1 MKSFLMKYIYQ
12 TGIIILGILWI
23 LILNFL
29 LQLQHQTV
37 IFPDSTGYLASANN
51 IYFYL
56 RGDPYRPILIGLI
69 SGIPYLF
76 GGNDDSIFQFSLFVN
91 SAAWLASSLLLFGI
105 LKDFIQKKWAFLF
118 VLLYFSCV
126 SCVLITY
133 HLLAESLFTF
143 FLLLFVY
150 FLKKYYNNRKF
161 FYLAIAISVLICSVL
176 VKPASKFIAIL
187 VVLYFV
193 KTLVQ
198 NYKKRAMILVY
209 LALLAVVIQV
219 VGLKYQFGNFTIS
232 YIDGLTYHDYIC
244 SKAKCLEQ
252 GKEYHQMGNPRA
264 DYLLALPFKDQKA
277 VAEKDLIDQ
286 LKNNKTN
293 LIKAYF
299 MNLMDNSEHGCY
311 IIMECKNK
319 AHTSYFSKVSR
330 VLYLLSALQ
339 NRVFTVFGF
348 LLAILYI
355 INNRKTNVFYAFV
368 GFVIVYI
375 IGISGISSDQGDRF
389 HMVVYPFIIILIAK
403 YLQEKKWIKP
413 PFEPLQK

>member
-1 MKSFLMKYIYQ
+1 MKAFFLKYKFQI
-12 TGIIILGILWI
+12 GITLLAIIWI

-37 IFPDSTGYLASANN
+37 IFPDSTGYLSSANN

-56 RGDPYRPILIGLI
+56 RGDPYRPILMGLI

-91 SAAWLASSLLLFGI
+91 SAAWLASSLLLFDI
-105 LKDFIQKKWAFLF
+105 LKDFVQKKWAFFF
-118 VLLYFSCV
+118 VLLYLSCI
-126 SCVLITY
+126 SNILITY

-143 FLLLFVY
+143 FLVLFIY
-150 FLKKYYNNRKF
+150 FLKKYYDSNKF
-161 FYLAIAISVLICSVL
+161 IYLAIALSVLIFSML

-187 VVLYFV
+187 VVLYFI

-198 NYKKRAMILVY
+198 NYKKRVMILVY

-219 VGLKYQFGNFTIS
+219 AGLKYQFGDFTIS
-232 YIDGLTYHDYIC
+232 YIDGVTYHDYIC

-264 DYLLALPFKDQKA
+264 DYLFTLPIKDQKA
-277 VAEKDLIDQ
+277 LAEKDLIDQ

-299 MNLMDNSEHGCY
+299 MNLIGNSSHGCY
-311 IIMECKNK
+311 IILECINK
-319 AHTSYFSKVSR
+319 ANTSYFTKAGR
-330 VLYLLSALQ
+330 TLYVLSALQ
-339 NRVFTVFGF
+339 NRIFTVFGF
-348 LLAILYI
+348 LLALIFI
-355 INNRKTNVFYAFV
+355 FKNRKANVFYAFV

-389 HMVVYPFIIILIAK
+389 HIVVYPFILILVAK
-403 YLQEKKWIKP
+403 YLQEKNWIKP

>member
-1 MKSFLMKYIYQ
+1 MKSFFLKYKFQ
-12 TGIIILGILWI
+12 AGIIILGILWI

-37 IFPDSTGYLASANN
+37 IFPDSTGYLSAANN

-56 RGDPYRPILIGLI
+56 RGDPYRPILMGLI

-91 SAAWLASSLLLFGI
+91 STAWLASSLIMFEI

-150 FLKKYYNNRKF
+150 FLKKYYDNRKF
-161 FYLAIAISVLICSVL
+161 IYLAIAISVLISSML
-176 VKPASKFIAIL
+176 VKPASKFLAIV
-187 VVLYFV
+187 VVLYFIT
-193 KTLVQ
+193 TLVQ

-209 LALLAVVIQV
+209 LALLAVAIQV

-232 YIDGLTYHDYIC
+232 YIDGVTYHDYIC

-264 DYLLALPFKDQKA
+264 DYLLALSFKDQKA

-299 MNLMDNSEHGCY
+299 MNLMGNSAHGCY
-311 IIMECKNK
+311 IILECKNK
-319 AHTSYFSKVSR
+319 ANTNYFTKASR
-330 VLYLLSALQ
+330 ILYLLSALQ
-339 NRVFTVFGF
+339 NRIFSVFGF

-355 INNRKTNVFYAFV
+355 IKNRKTNVFYAFV
-368 GFVIVYI
+368 GFLIVYI

-389 HMVVYPFIIILIAK
+389 HMVIYPLLLILAAK
-403 YLQEKKWIKP
+403 YLQEKNLIKP
-413 PFEPLQK
+413 PSEPLQK